1 MSSGPPRRMG
11 VRHHKLRAPRSH
23 GLTVP
28 VDEMWAR
35 LSAAITQ
42 IQQHNISQLS
52 YEEHYRY
59 AYNLI
64 LNQQGDMLYA
74 GVRRQ
79 VAEHLARQLDARLVP
94 LFPVEADQVRVAAA
108 ALELP
113 RAAPGLAHALG
124 LLPGGDA
131 SLLHTVG
138 AGERFLGALTDLWD
152 DHGSCMSKLRD
163 VLKYVDR
170 VYVPNQQRV
179 PIWDLGLDLFRDT
192 VVRSTRQPC
201 YVQLMVTLLR
211 HVYCEREGTVVERR
225 TLKAVTDML
234 LALSHTPDVSVYVHD
249 WEPLFLRASS
259 EYYVAESQRLLA
271 TQQATHYLVQ
281 AERRLAEEEA
291 RVVACFSPRT
301 WPALQALVEQRLLTD
316 HLDQVLAMP
325 SGGLVALLDADA
337 RPDLERLY
345 RLFARVEP
353 GLPALHRALREY
365 IAARGRRIHEA
376 AAPREGSAA
385 PPLEVALAW
394 VEQVLALQAQLDG
407 VLYTSLAG
415 DKSCEAAINEAMESL
430 VNMQARAPEFLSL
443 FIDEHLKKGS
453 RAAADMERVLT
464 QTITL
469 FRFVHEK
476 DVFERYYKLHLTRRL
491 LHGRSASDE
500 AERDMIA
507 RLKVEGGHSY
517 VQKLQGMLNDM
528 KLSDEVLQAFER
540 EQARAPAPRPL
551 PMHVRVLTATYWP
564 IALPTQP
571 LVLPPV
577 LAEACS
583 AFEQFYAARHRGRV
597 LTWQP
602 SLGTADVRV
611 QFRARAH
618 DLSVSTYA
626 LIVLLL
632 FEHTDTLAY
641 PAIRAATQMSD
652 ADLQRTLQSLACAKY
667 KILRKEPKGRDV
679 HESDTFTFHADF
691 TCPLARIKIAQVAAK
706 VETPGERQATTA
718 KVEEERKNQVDACI
732 VRIMKSRQT
741 LAHNELVNEVV
752 RQLLPR
758 FQPSPALIKKRIE
771 SLLDREYLERTEE
784 RHVYQYVA

>member
-1 MSSGPPRRMG
+1 
-11 VRHHKLRAPRSH
+11 
-23 GLTVP
+23 
-28 VDEMWAR
+28 
-35 LSAAITQ
+35 
-42 IQQHNISQLS
+42 
-52 YEEHYRY
+52 
-59 AYNLI
+59 
-64 LNQQGDMLYA
+64 MLYA

-79 VAEHLARQLDARLVP
+79 VAEHLARQLDLQLVP
-94 LFPVEADQVRVAAA
+94 LFPLEADRVREASS

-113 RAAPGLAHALG
+113 RGEPGLARMLG

-131 SLLHTVG
+131 SLLHAVG
-138 AGERFLGALTDLWD
+138 AGERFLRALTSLWD

-170 VYVPNQQRV
+170 VYVPNQKHA

-192 VVRSTRQPC
+192 IVRSARQPC
-201 YVQLMVTLLR
+201 HVQLMVTLLR

-225 TLKAVTDML
+225 TLKEITDML
-234 LALSHTPDVSVYVHD
+234 LALSHAPDVSVYVHD

-271 TQQATHYLVQ
+271 MQQATHYLEQ

-291 RVVACFSPRT
+291 RVLACFSPST
-301 WPALQALVEQRLLTD
+301 WPALQALVEQHLLTD
-316 HLDQVLAMP
+316 HLDEVLAMP

-345 RLFARVEP
+345 RLFQRVEP

-365 IAARGRRIHEA
+365 VAARGRRIHEA
-376 AAPREGSAA
+376 TTAPREGPAS
-385 PPLEVALAW
+385 PPLEVALTW
-394 VEQVLALQAQLDG
+394 VAQVLALQAQLDG

-453 RAAADMERVLT
+453 RAEADMDRVLT

-500 AERDMIA
+500 AERGMIA

-528 KLSDEVLQAFER
+528 KLSEEVLQAFER
-540 EQARAPAPRPL
+540 EQALAPAPRPL

-564 IALPTQP
+564 ITPPAQP
-571 LVLPPV
+571 PVLPPV
-577 LAEACS
+577 LTEACN

-652 ADLQRTLQSLACAKY
+652 VDLQRTLQSLACAKY

-679 HESDTFTFHADF
+679 HESDVFTFDADF

-718 KVEEERKNQVDACI
+718 KVEEERKNQVE
-732 VRIMKSRQT
+732 VRVYDSRRRV
-741 LAHNELVNEVV
+741 LCA
-752 RQLLPR
+752 
-758 FQPSPALIKKRIE
+758 S
-771 SLLDREYLERTEE
+771 
-784 RHVYQYVA
+784 

>member
-1 MSSGPPRRMG
+1 
-11 VRHHKLRAPRSH
+11 
-23 GLTVP
+23 
-28 VDEMWAR
+28 
-35 LSAAITQ
+35 
-42 IQQHNISQLS
+42 
-52 YEEHYRY
+52 
-59 AYNLI
+59 
-64 LNQQGDMLYA
+64 MLYA

-611 QFRARAH
+611 QFRARAQ

-626 LIVLLL
+626 LLVLLL

-718 KVEEERKNQVDACI
+718 KVEEERKNQVD
-732 VRIMKSRQT
+732 VR
-741 LAHNELVNEVV
+741 VY
-752 RQLLPR
+752 LLR
-758 FQPSPALIKKRIE
+758 
-771 SLLDREYLERTEE
+771 
-784 RHVYQYVA
+784 RHASCVS